1 MSSFSFLLFCLSH
14 KKWFIIP
21 FLVGAIC
28 FAIAWFLPPVY
39 ETEMRIQI
47 QKPSDYSLSNISSA
61 VGVKGGSTK
70 GMNSSLAN
78 MLFSASGSV
87 SSKDL
92 YIEILSGRDVM
103 LEAIQEF
110 RLDTLYKKKPKELL
124 LKKFKKDLYVGEES
138 NGIIS
143 CSFETKNRVMAVE
156 LLRFMVETANARY
169 LQLQKENL
177 HYSIS
182 YLVKN
187 RQDLIDSVKK
197 ISNELSKFYQK
208 NNLVDLESQMRLTVS
223 ALAAYESQMNNYEM
237 TEQSEGQNSSA
248 VEMEKRKKIL
258 EKKFKEL
265 RGNFSKGYT
274 PSKKSIYINSDWAV
288 AKKVYL
294 DKRQSELEMYMTL
307 LESVSAEV
315 MMAEAEMIKNQ
326 PVVQIVQDAYIP
338 DWKTKPKRGLWA
350 VAGFG
355 VSFVI
360 VLVYLLLMG
369 LYSGQVPNSFD
380 LKDRLHQIKTALFK

>member
-1 MSSFSFLLFCLSH
+1 
-14 KKWFIIP
+14 
-21 FLVGAIC
+21 
-28 FAIAWFLPPVY
+28 
-39 ETEMRIQI
+39 
-47 QKPSDYSLSNISSA
+47 
-61 VGVKGGSTK
+61 
-70 GMNSSLAN
+70 
-78 MLFSASGSV
+78 
-87 SSKDL
+87 
-92 YIEILSGRDVM
+92 
-103 LEAIQEF
+103 
-110 RLDTLYKKKPKELL
+110 
-124 LKKFKKDLYVGEES
+124 
-138 NGIIS
+138 
-143 CSFETKNRVMAVE
+143 
-156 LLRFMVETANARY
+156 
-169 LQLQKENL
+169 
-177 HYSIS
+177 
-182 YLVKN
+182 
-187 RQDLIDSVKK
+187 
-197 ISNELSKFYQK
+197 
-208 NNLVDLESQMRLTVS
+208 MRLTVS

-355 VSFVI
+355 VSFVV